1 MKLNICCSDSHA
13 AGYWNVDRVP
23 PADQIVDLDRGWL
36 WQDSSIEEIRAWDA
50 FEHLRYPIHSMNEAW
65 RVLVPGG
72 KLDLIVPTTD
82 GRGAWQDPGHISYWN
97 PNSLW
102 YFCED
107 HPCWQRF
114 HAAYG
119 IAARFRLVESTHAID
134 GPASNMIWKLR
145 AILEAIK

>member
-1 MKLNICCSDSHA
+1 M
-13 AGYWNVDRVP
+13 
-23 PADQIVDLDRGWL
+23 RGTVSGTSPTTRL
-36 WQDSSIEEIRAWDA
+36 LIKESILPFSLKANCGSWREEIRAWDA

-82 GRGAWQDPGHISYWN
+82 GRGAWQDPGHVSYWN